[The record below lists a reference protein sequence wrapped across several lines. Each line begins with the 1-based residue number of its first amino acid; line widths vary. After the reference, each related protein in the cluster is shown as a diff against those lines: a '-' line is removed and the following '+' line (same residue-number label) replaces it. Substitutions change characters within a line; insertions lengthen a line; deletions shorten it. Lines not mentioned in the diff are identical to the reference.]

1 MATYSYGQFTSDDFY
16 GGTAGFNYSPGTVG
30 VDEQNTAYDFNSLSE
45 TPQPLTGIWLKGGLS
60 TNTSYE
66 LDFTWTSDSL
76 SGYVDI
82 MIVSEVKDTRVN
94 QWNTIG
100 LYTLKH
106 SVKLH
111 KDSNYQFIFSVPSS
125 LPASS
130 LGATQAEDL
139 VRTMIVF
146 KNNNGYISSAIQD
159 KSAKISA
166 LVDLV
171 PTLTSSQG
179 KELVQLGIQGI
190 QGDLIS
196 INNSE
201 FRIGRSGVIEIND
214 KNIFISHL
222 SIVSTADKHPFIIDY
237 KY

>member
-16 GGTAGFNYSPGTVG
+16 GGNYSQITVG
-30 VDEQNTAYDFNSLSE
+30 TKEQNTAYYFNSLSDK
-45 TPQPLTGIWLKGGLS
+45 PQPLTGIWLKGSLS
-60 TNTSYE
+60 TNASYE

-76 SGYVDI
+76 SGYADI

-106 SVKLH
+106 SVKLR

-146 KNNNGYISSAIQD
+146 KNNNGYISSAIQEN
-159 KSAKISA
+159 SAKISA
-166 LVDLV
+166 LIDLV
-171 PTLTSSQG
+171 PTLTNSQG

-222 SIVSTADKHPFIIDY
+222 SIVSTSDKHPFIIDY

>member
-16 GGTAGFNYSPGTVG
+16 GGNYSQITVG
-30 VDEQNTAYDFNSLSE
+30 TKEQNTAYDFNSLSD

-60 TNTSYE
+60 TNASYE
-66 LDFTWTSDSL
+66 LDFTWTSESI

-106 SVKLH
+106 SVKLR

-130 LGATQAEDL
+130 LGATRAEDL

-146 KNNNGYISSAIQD
+146 KNNNGYISSAIQEN
-159 KSAKISA
+159 SAKISA

-222 SIVSTADKHPFIIDY
+222 SIVSTSDKHPFIIDY

>member
-16 GGTAGFNYSPGTVG
+16 GGNYSPGTVY
-30 VDEQNTAYDFNSLSE
+30 VDIQNTAYYFNSLSDK
-45 TPQPLTGIWLKGGLS
+45 PQPLTGIWLKGSLS
-60 TNTSYE
+60 TNASYE
-66 LDFTWTSDSL
+66 LDFTWMSESV

-82 MIVSEVKDTRVN
+82 MIISEVKDTRIN
-94 QWNTIG
+94 QWNTVG

-130 LGATQAEDL
+130 LGATQKEDL
-139 VRTMIVF
+139 IRTMIVF
-146 KNNNGYISSAIQD
+146 KQGNSYIGQIDNVA
-159 KSAKISA
+159 ISA
-166 LVDLV
+166 LIDLV
-171 PTLTSSQG
+171 PTLTNSQG

-222 SIVSTADKHPFIIDY
+222 SIVSTSDKHPFIIDY

>member
-16 GGTAGFNYSPGTVG
+16 GGNYSQITVG
-30 VDEQNTAYDFNSLSE
+30 TKEQNTAYDFNSLSD

-60 TNTSYE
+60 TNASYE
-66 LDFTWTSDSL
+66 LDFTWTSESI

-106 SVKLH
+106 SVKLR

-146 KNNNGYISSAIQD
+146 KNNNGYISSAIQEN
-159 KSAKISA
+159 SAKISA

-222 SIVSTADKHPFIIDY
+222 SIVSTSDKHPFIIDY

>member
-16 GGTAGFNYSPGTVG
+16 GGNYSQITV
-30 VDEQNTAYDFNSLSE
+30 DTKEQNTAYDFNSLSDK
-45 TPQPLTGIWLKGGLS
+45 PQPLTGIWLKGSLS

-66 LDFTWTSDSL
+66 LDFTWESESV

-146 KNNNGYISSAIQD
+146 KNNNGYISSAIQEN
-159 KSAKISA
+159 SAKISA

-222 SIVSTADKHPFIIDY
+222 SIVSTSDKHPFIIDY